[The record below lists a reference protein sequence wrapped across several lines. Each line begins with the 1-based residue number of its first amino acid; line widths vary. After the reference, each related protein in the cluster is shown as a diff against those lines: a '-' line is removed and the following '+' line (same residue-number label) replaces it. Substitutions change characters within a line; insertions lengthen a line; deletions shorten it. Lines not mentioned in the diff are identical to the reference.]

1 MIRIGRSAT
10 VTSDGENNLESLR
23 ARFNRQNYFLFP
35 NLLEPELLDFV
46 QVQIARG
53 EFYERIHE
61 GIGSNKELCM
71 TQNSAFAALLLLM
84 NDEKLFQIIQD
95 ITQCG
100 PIGCFEGRIYRV
112 IPGHG
117 HHDSW
122 HSDMAEHRLVGM
134 SLNLS
139 REHYC
144 GGILQ
149 IRERE
154 SGKLVS
160 EVANVGVG
168 DAIIFR
174 LSDTLQHRITDV
186 EGEAA
191 KTAFAGWFRAMPGF
205 LSLLKGSGEQKGK
218 NATMKARL

>member
-10 VTSDGENNLESLR
+10 VTSDGASNLENLR
-23 ARFNRQNYFLFP
+23 ARFSRQNFFLFP
-35 NLLEPELLDFV
+35 SLLEPELLDFI
-46 QVQIARG
+46 QAQITRG
-53 EFYERIHE
+53 EFYERVH
-61 GIGSNKELCM
+61 GAIGYNKELCM

-84 NDEKLFQIIQD
+84 NDEKLFQIVQD

-117 HHDSW
+117 HHDAW

-139 REHYC
+139 SGPYT
-144 GGILQ
+144 GGILE
-149 IRERE
+149 IRERA

-160 EVANVGVG
+160 EVANVGIG
-168 DAIIFR
+168 DAVIFR
-174 LSDTLQHRITDV
+174 LSDNLQHRITDV

-191 KTAFAGWFRAMPGF
+191 KTAFAGWFRARPRF
-205 LSLLKGSGEQKGK
+205 LSLLKGVGEQNEKEPQ
-218 NATMKARL
+218 

>member
-1 MIRIGRSAT
+1 MIRIRRSGT
-10 VTSDGENNLESLR
+10 VSDGAKNLESLR
-23 ARFNRQNYFLFP
+23 ARFNRQNYFRLP
-35 NLLEPELLDFV
+35 SLVEPELLDFI
-46 QVQIARG
+46 QVQIARA
-53 EFYERIHE
+53 EFYERVHE
-61 GIGSNKELCM
+61 GIASNKELCM
-71 TQNSAFAALLLLM
+71 MQNSAFAALLLLM
-84 NDEKLFQIIQD
+84 NDEKLFQIVQD

-112 IPGHG
+112 IPGQG

-139 REHYC
+139 RELYY

-168 DAIIFR
+168 DAVIFR
-174 LSDTLQHRITDV
+174 LSDNLQHRITDV

-191 KTAFAGWFRAMPGF
+191 KTAFAGWFRARPGF
-205 LSLLKGSGEQKGK
+205 LSLLKGVGEQNEKEPQ
-218 NATMKARL
+218 